1 MGETKN
7 NNPKVSKP
15 ANHPIVS
22 KTVSSISSA
31 KSCDIVTPS
40 SMSQREL
47 ARSLSDCTTYTT
59 CGNNL
64 NGSTFSSDV
73 LPEDKHET
81 PKNKE
86 TNCTLS
92 KRSKKKPELHR
103 PVVMKKE
110 REEPREPVIVTEEIS
125 VPWDAR
131 KLRVQRQK
139 SKNKTDSAET
149 GRNRKK
155 TKSKKD
161 TTSTG
166 HCCLQKEDSNG
177 SSNTDDQEPLDV
189 KNNGFTMIE

>member
-1 MGETKN
+1 MG
-7 NNPKVSKP
+7 
-15 ANHPIVS
+15 
-22 KTVSSISSA
+22 
-31 KSCDIVTPS
+31 
-40 SMSQREL
+40 
-47 ARSLSDCTTYTT
+47 
-59 CGNNL
+59 
-64 NGSTFSSDV
+64 
-73 LPEDKHET
+73 
-81 PKNKE
+81 E

-92 KRSKKKPELHR
+92 KRSKKKPEVHR

-139 SKNKTDSAET
+139 SKNKTDGNIEN
-149 GRNRKK
+149 GRSRKK

-161 TTSTG
+161 TTATG

-189 KNNGFTMIE
+189 KNNGFTMIENKSK